1 MSLLIPSRAEQAERA
16 AGLETK
22 MMRRERALVAM
33 KMYNDALDA
42 RDEGNKALWSKL
54 WLAFSDYADAHNYT
68 AEALARNCNRS

>member
-1 MSLLIPSRAEQAERA
+1 MSSLITSRAEQAERA

-42 RDEGNKALWSKL
+42 RDEGDTASWVKL
-54 WLAFSDYADAHNYT
+54 WRLFSDYAADHNYT
-68 AEALARNCNRS
+68 AEALARNCDRV